1 MKKIMIFIV
10 AIIAAG
16 PLFAQDNMK
25 EVLSAVEQNNTTLK
39 ALRETADATKLEN
52 KTGIFLSDPEVG
64 FNYMWG
70 KPSSIGSRKD
80 FNVTQSFDIPTIS
93 GMKNRLANQKNDMVE
108 WQYRADRMNIL
119 LEAKLYLLDMI
130 YYNGLLKEL
139 AIRKSHAE
147 SISSSQ
153 QSRLDKG
160 EGNILEYNNVR
171 LNLSKVEAE
180 IQRMEAER
188 NAIAAQLTRLNGGIA
203 VSFGEDVFETVS
215 LPVDF
220 NDWFTVAESKNPV
233 LAYVKSDI
241 ELSKKQLSLSKAMNL
256 PTFSLGYMGEKT
268 LGQRYQGVSVGISV
282 PLWSNKN
289 RIKQAKTAVK
299 AAEARRAD
307 ATGQFYGQ
315 LEILYQRTSGLQEAA
330 NTYRRSLLDANNS
343 QLLKKALDAG
353 EISVLDY
360 MIQIALYYD
369 SVDKALAAERDYQK
383 AFAELSAVE
392 L

>member
-1 MKKIMIFIV
+1 M
-10 AIIAAG
+10 
-16 PLFAQDNMK
+16 
-25 EVLSAVEQNNTTLK
+25 
-39 ALRETADATKLEN
+39 
-52 KTGIFLSDPEVG
+52 
-64 FNYMWG
+64 
-70 KPSSIGSRKD
+70 
-80 FNVTQSFDIPTIS
+80 
-93 GMKNRLANQKNDMVE
+93 
-108 WQYRADRMNIL
+108 
-119 LEAKLYLLDMI
+119 
-130 YYNGLLKEL
+130 
-139 AIRKSHAE
+139 
-147 SISSSQ
+147 
-153 QSRLDKG
+153 
-160 EGNILEYNNVR
+160 
-171 LNLSKVEAE
+171 
-180 IQRMEAER
+180 
-188 NAIAAQLTRLNGGIA
+188 
-203 VSFGEDVFETVS
+203 
-215 LPVDF
+215 
-220 NDWFTVAESKNPV
+220 AESKNPV

-289 RIKQAKTAVK
+289 RVKQAKTAVK

-307 ATGQFYGQ
+307 ATDQFYGQ

>member
-289 RIKQAKTAVK
+289 RVKQAKTAVK

-307 ATGQFYGQ
+307 ATDQFYGQ